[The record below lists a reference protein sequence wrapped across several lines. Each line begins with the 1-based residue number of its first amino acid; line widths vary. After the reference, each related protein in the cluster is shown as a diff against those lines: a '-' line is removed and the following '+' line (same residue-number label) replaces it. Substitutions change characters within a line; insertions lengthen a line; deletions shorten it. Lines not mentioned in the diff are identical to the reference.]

1 MPLWFFAW
9 DVCGVQK
16 KSSSQQ
22 TELFFPETQ
31 QYRTVAPELGLTF
44 CRVRC
49 FGCLLLHHRPP
60 QSPGG
65 LKHRQLAVPPHSGGW
80 PSSSSAV
87 FLLLSSGF
95 SQGSAS
101 IGPLLGLGYPRDVQ
115 DGLSPYLGSLS
126 FQRRTWTS
134 YRVAGFQEKLPVLL
148 GGELSGPPYS
158 INQSK
163 SQGQY

>member
-31 QYRTVAPELGLTF
+31 QYHIVAPELGLTF
-44 CRVRC
+44 CQVRC
-49 FGCLLLHHRPP
+49 FGCLLLYHRPP

-65 LKHRQLAVPPHSGGW
+65 LKQQQLVVPPHSVGW
-80 PSSSSAV
+80 PSFSSAV

-95 SQGSAS
+95 SQVSAS
-101 IGPLLGLGYPRDVQ
+101 IRPLLGLGYPRDVQ

-126 FQRRTWTS
+126 FQRHT
-134 YRVAGFQEKLPVLL
+134 
-148 GGELSGPPYS
+148 
-158 INQSK
+158 
-163 SQGQY
+163 